1 MRDGPLAGV
10 TVLDLSTAIA
20 APMACTLLG
29 DFGADVIKVEQPGA
43 GDYMRNFSEQPEP
56 GGRSLFW
63 LQEGRNRRSITI
75 DLRSPEGQDL
85 VRRLVGTVDVVV
97 TNFRPATLESWGLSP
112 ESMLRAHP
120 RAVITAV
127 TGYGLTGPLRERGAF
142 DRIASAFSGLTQ
154 VSGEAAHAPV
164 RTGYSV
170 IDYMTGYLAAFATVV
185 ALRHREQGGPG
196 QIVDLAL
203 YEAAFRASENALLDF
218 VVHGRERTR
227 SGNHT
232 RHIVP
237 AGDFDTA
244 DGRRV
249 SIHAGTEPL
258 FGRLT
263 EAMGRPDLR
272 EHPSYATLA
281 ARHVHQE
288 ELYEEIGVWAA
299 RHAAD
304 DLVQLLSDHEV
315 PASVLMSIAD
325 IATDPHYLDRGTIVP
340 VKDEEWGDLLMVA
353 PLPHL
358 SATPGRIDSLGPALG
373 AHTDEVLS
381 GLLGLS
387 TDELEQLRRQQVL

>member
-1 MRDGPLAGV
+1 MTDGPLTGV

-29 DFGADVIKVEQPGA
+29 DFGADVIKVEQPGT
-43 GDYMRNFSEQPEP
+43 GDYMRGFAEQPEP

-63 LQEGRNRRSITI
+63 LQEGRNRRSITV
-75 DLRSPEGQDL
+75 DLRRPEGQDL
-85 VRRLVGTVDVVV
+85 VRRLVGEVDVVV
-97 TNFRPATLESWGLSP
+97 TNFRPGTLEGWGLSP
-112 ESMLRAHP
+112 ERLHAEHP
-120 RAVITAV
+120 RTIITAV

-154 VSGEAAHAPV
+154 VSGEAERAPV

-170 IDYMTGYLAAFATVV
+170 IDYMTGYLAAFATLA
-185 ALRHREQGGPG
+185 ALRHREQGGTG

-203 YEAAFRASENALLDF
+203 YEAAFRASENALLEYT
-218 VVHGRERTR
+218 VNGRERTR

-237 AGDFDTA
+237 AGDFDTV

-249 SIHAGTEPL
+249 SLHAGTDPL
-258 FGRLT
+258 FRKLAA
-263 EAMGRPDLR
+263 AMERPDLL
-272 EHPSYATLA
+272 EHPSYATLG
-281 ARHVHQE
+281 ARHEHQDA
-288 ELYEEIGVWAA
+288 LYDEIRLWVGGLEADEVVA
-299 RHAAD
+299 R
-304 DLVQLLSDHEV
+304 LSAKEV

-325 IATDPHYLDRGTIVP
+325 IAVDPHYLERGTIVP
-340 VKDEEWGDLLMVA
+340 VKDEDWGDLLMVA

-373 AHTDEVLS
+373 AHTDEVLT

-387 TDELEQLRRQQVL
+387 ADDLTGLRERAVV